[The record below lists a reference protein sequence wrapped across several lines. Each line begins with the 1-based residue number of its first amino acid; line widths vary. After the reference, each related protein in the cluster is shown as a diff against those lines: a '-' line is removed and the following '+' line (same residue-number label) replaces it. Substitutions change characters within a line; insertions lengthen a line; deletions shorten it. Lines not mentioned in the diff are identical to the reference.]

1 MCTEVCAHGSVQV
14 EPWLAHAIRQQSR
27 LVQTLPLCWA
37 NLLGTHNSAIT
48 LADGYGNLDEY
59 FRGECSAPCKAPCAV
74 FHGMQAFGLDA
85 SARQPAAA
93 HLAGSVSNCLSQAPA
108 LSISMAPAYC

>member
-1 MCTEVCAHGSVQV
+1 MCTEVCARGSVQV

-37 NLLGTHNSAIT
+37 SLLGTHNSAIT

-59 FRGECSAPCKAPCAV
+59 FRGEAGLSCCTSGCDAAVPVVERAPSSAGRA
-74 FHGMQAFGLDA
+74 G
-85 SARQPAAA
+85 
-93 HLAGSVSNCLSQAPA
+93 AGS
-108 LSISMAPAYC
+108 